1 VRTKNVLLILIPTLC
16 LCLAGFAWPESNDDE
31 DGDQETITLADTPQA
46 VQDAV
51 ASYTTPDKVKEV
63 ECETEDGVTVY
74 EIGYATA
81 DGEASVVLSA
91 AGELIET
98 EHAVGETT
106 LPVAVREALASRFK
120 DAKVVEADAVTL
132 RYFEVKVKV
141 GDGVRE
147 VKILPSGR
155 IAGDDE
161 SGEDDES
168 ADDEDDEG

>member
-1 VRTKNVLLILIPTLC
+1 MRTKNVLLVLIPALC
-16 LCLAGFAWPESNDDE
+16 LCLAGFAWSESDDDE
-31 DGDQETITLADTPQA
+31 DGDQETIALADTPQA

-51 ASYTTPDKVKEV
+51 ASYTTPDQVKEV

-74 EIGYATA
+74 EIAYATA

-98 EHAVGETT
+98 EHAVGEAT
-106 LPVAVREALASRFK
+106 LPAAVREALAGRYK

-141 GDGVRE
+141 GDNVRE

-155 IAGDDE
+155 VAGDDE
-161 SGEDDES
+161 SG
-168 ADDEDDEG
+168 DDEDDED

>member
-16 LCLAGFAWPESNDDE
+16 LCLAGLAWSESDDDE

-63 ECETEDGVTVY
+63 ERETEDGVTVY
-74 EIGYATA
+74 EIAYAS
-81 DGEASVVLSA
+81 DNGEASVLLSA

-98 EHAVGETT
+98 EHEVGEAT
-106 LPVAVREALASRFK
+106 LPAAVREALAGRFK

-141 GDGVRE
+141 GDAVRE

-155 IAGDDE
+155 VAGEDE
-161 SGEDDES
+161 SGDD
-168 ADDEDDEG
+168 DDEG